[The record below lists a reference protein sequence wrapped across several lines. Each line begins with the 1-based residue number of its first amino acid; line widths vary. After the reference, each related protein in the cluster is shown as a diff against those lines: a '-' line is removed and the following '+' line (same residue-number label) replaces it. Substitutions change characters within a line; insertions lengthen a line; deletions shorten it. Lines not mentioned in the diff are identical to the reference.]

1 MSYTALQMF
10 DKLEKAGYHC
20 CHWSNIKHGY
30 RKGDYLVVVMHASL
44 WGDNPGDDKF
54 PHVEI
59 YRNDTLI
66 CASYIIKNH
75 NWSKA
80 MIPVVLTP
88 DELLNIAVNFSDN
101 IFNIIMERYVD
112 MTLEKLDEK
121 PQVKS

>member
-30 RKGDYLVVVMHASL
+30 RKGDYLVVVMHGNL
-44 WGDNPGDDKF
+44 WEKGTGDDIF

-80 MIPVVLTP
+80 MIPAVLPP
-88 DELLNIAVNFSDN
+88 DELLNIAVNSSDN
-101 IFNIIMERYVD
+101 IFNVIMEKYVD
-112 MTLEKLDEK
+112 MTLEKLDG
-121 PQVKS
+121 KS